1 MKMGNDLKILTLT
14 KFLGLITFFITET
27 MLCFGFY
34 IAYQLKVV
42 SDITDIASY
51 QFFVFGI
58 VWGVKSL
65 RDNIKSKMD
74 MVSNKK

>member
-1 MKMGNDLKILTLT
+1 
-14 KFLGLITFFITET
+14 

-74 MVSNKK
+74 AVSNKK